1 MMPAPVRVFRLRI
14 LTMADLRDKSLA
26 ALIVT
31 IAALTAGAQLLA
43 PAPAVGMIDLG
54 NGCSLDDWG
63 SVTCDET
70 GGGSGGP
77 AGSAGGGDS
86 GYWEEGP
93 GSAAGSNTGGG
104 DAPSN
109 VEGGN
114 GYDTAGPDS
123 APAQTHGQSQTSHM
137 QIDSWWKSVMGSM
150 RRAWRRQECRR
161 VGHGIRQRIRAH
173 YGDDASFDRV
183 VNSGDRGLDHLQGLW
198 EGLGCGSP

>member
-1 MMPAPVRVFRLRI
+1 
-14 LTMADLRDKSLA
+14 MAETGNRQTDLRDKSLV

-31 IAALTAGAQLLA
+31 IAALTGGTQLLA

-54 NGCSLDDWG
+54 NGCSVDDWG
-63 SVTCDET
+63 SVTCDEP
-70 GGGSGGP
+70 GGGSGGS

-86 GYWEEGP
+86 SNWLWEDGP
-93 GSAAGSNTGGG
+93 GTVTGSGTGGG

-109 VEGGN
+109 VDGGN

-123 APAQTHGQSQTSHM
+123 APPQTDSPSQRSNM
-137 QIDSWWKSVMGSM
+137 QVDSWWKAVTGSM

-183 VNSGDRGLDHLQGLW
+183 ANSGDSGLDHLQGLW
-198 EGLGCGSP
+198 EDLGCGSP